1 MKSKIS
7 VLAFAFLMS
16 AVAAFADAPFSL
28 AVVPAT
34 NQGVYKVYYKAAEAS
49 RVRVSIY
56 GERNELVFTEV
67 LNNVSSFVRPYNFS
81 ELAEG
86 QYTIVLEDKN
96 GQQVEKVNYGVSHIT
111 STIRVTEVPNTT
123 SKYCLNVV
131 NDGAEDVSVKIY
143 DANQLLHQEV
153 IPVKGQYGIIYNLS
167 KVVRTPS
174 GNLTFEVVTSSG
186 VVKSVTF

>member
-16 AVAAFADAPFSL
+16 AVAAFADAPSSL
-28 AVVPAT
+28 AVVPVT
-34 NQGVYKVYYKAAEAS
+34 SQGIYKVYYKAAEAS

-67 LNNVSSFVRPYNFS
+67 LNNVSSFIRPYNFS

-96 GQQVEKVNYGVSHIT
+96 GQQVEKVNYGVSRIT
-111 STIRVTEVPNTT
+111 STIRVTEVANT
-123 SKYCLNVV
+123 SNKYCLNVV

-167 KVVRTPS
+167 KVVRTHN